1 MNNQKTVICSSVTDE
16 HVFVHATACLNV
28 MAPVGI
34 GLSSLMD
41 PSPGQDAGGV
51 VQGEEMICGWPFLH
65 ALASCARGRGC
76 AVIKQLQIFTPECLS
91 HVLAGEATLK
101 SQPHV
106 CIYKP
111 MEMCTSC
118 YVNSW
123 ICVAFC
129 TGSGAISACSSTLMA
144 KPLCKEQSVQ
154 HGTPIPIPR

>member
-16 HVFVHATACLNV
+16 HVFVHTTACLNV

-65 ALASCARGRGC
+65 ALTSCARGRGC

-106 CIYKP
+106 YIQAHGDVHK
-111 MEMCTSC
+111 
-118 YVNSW
+118 
-123 ICVAFC
+123 
-129 TGSGAISACSSTLMA
+129 L
-144 KPLCKEQSVQ
+144 LCQFLDLCGFLHRQ
-154 HGTPIPIPR
+154 WGHLCL